1 LVKCKR
7 AHFFVKVLGCLSFVD
22 GPAVKLGGMD
32 PASIAAAMVAA
43 QASQTQM
50 AVAAKM
56 LRMNADQA
64 ASVVQLLDSAQ
75 KNIASL
81 VGPGIGQNLDISA

>member
-1 LVKCKR
+1 M
-7 AHFFVKVLGCLSFVD
+7 
-22 GPAVKLGGMD
+22 GGMD
-32 PASIAAAMVAA
+32 PTSIAAAMVGA

-81 VGPGIGQNLDISA
+81 VGPGVGQNLDVTA

>member
-1 LVKCKR
+1 
-7 AHFFVKVLGCLSFVD
+7 
-22 GPAVKLGGMD
+22 
-32 PASIAAAMVAA
+32 MVAA